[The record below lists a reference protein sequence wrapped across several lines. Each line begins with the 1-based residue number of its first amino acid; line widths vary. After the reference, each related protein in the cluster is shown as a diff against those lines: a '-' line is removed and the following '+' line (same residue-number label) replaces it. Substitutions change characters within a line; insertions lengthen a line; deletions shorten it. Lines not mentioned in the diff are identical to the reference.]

1 LKIKKV
7 KTSLS
12 AVKRI
17 GQRFEIKGTVNR
29 KARSGHPR
37 ASTIKHNHR
46 LIMTF
51 LKVIRKRL
59 LSRAK
64 IQNSKKKFFFRL
76 TKFIRVEETGVL
88 SKKM

>member
-1 LKIKKV
+1 ML

-12 AVKRI
+12 AVKSI
-17 GQRFEIKGTVNR
+17 GQRFVIQVTLNR
-29 KARSGHPR
+29 KVGFGRPR
-37 ASTIKHNHR
+37 VSTIKHNHR